1 MGVVMKK
8 LFGITPLLF
17 ALSVC
22 AGDFAVV
29 CESMTPCRAPP
40 FTIESY
46 EVPALA
52 FDTTDATPITTAALV
67 WWSAGCPGDADA
79 VYGGDGFVPGAGH
92 WYLEADIG
100 KDPSFVDYS
109 IQWTIDGC
117 PTLDCVDGTIGSA
130 PEECK
135 F

>member
-1 MGVVMKK
+1 MKK
-8 LFGITPLLF
+8 LLGVVVTLMTVP
-17 ALSVC
+17 ALG
-22 AGDFAVV
+22 GDSPIV

-52 FDTTDATPITTAALV
+52 FDTTDATPITMTAQV
-67 WWSAGCPGDADA
+67 WWSTGCPGDADA
-79 VYGGDGFVPGAGH
+79 VYGGDGFVPDAGH

-100 KDPSFVDYS
+100 KDPGFVDYS

-117 PTLDCVDGTIGSA
+117 PTLDCIDGSIGSA